1 MRLSQ
6 LLSSLPTGMLPEAAA
21 LSAAHDPV
29 IRGIA
34 YDSRRVAAGDLFVA
48 LRGSEVDGHQFLANA
63 VELGAAAL
71 LVESL
76 PDGFDSPVPSI
87 AVRDTRRALASLSTR
102 FFGNPS
108 SELELIGITG
118 TNGKT
123 SSSYLVESILRRSG
137 ARSGL
142 IGTVDVRFA
151 GERERAVNT
160 TPESYE
166 LQRTLRAMR
175 THDVEA
181 VVMEVSS
188 HGLELGRVEGCLFAV
203 AAITNVT
210 QDHLD
215 FHETMPSYRRAK
227 RLLFEQYLHPEGTAV
242 INIDDPSS
250 AEFEQAALERGA
262 RLIRVSRDRSRKT
275 EVCLDS
281 AELRLDGTSAR
292 LRLPSGD
299 YMLNIP
305 LMGDFN
311 LENALIACGIGVALD
326 IAPETIVE
334 GIARCPQVPGRVE
347 RVTAH
352 GANEPTVIVDYA
364 HTPDAIEKLLGTL
377 RQLTAGRLVSV
388 FGCGGDRDRGKRPM
402 MAEAVARHS
411 DRIVATSDNP
421 RTEDPMQI
429 LVDIETGLT
438 KLRRVEADALESS
451 DGCYAVIPDR
461 RLAIEAAIGIAGPS
475 DIVVLAGKGH
485 EDYQII
491 GRDRLPFDDR
501 DEARRALETR
511 LRA

>member
-6 LLSSLPTGMLPEAAA
+6 LLSSLPPGMLLEAPT
-21 LSAAHDPV
+21 LSIAQDPI

-34 YDSRRVAAGDLFVA
+34 YDSRRVAAGDLFFA
-48 LRGSEVDGHQFLANA
+48 LRGSEVDGHQFLSNA
-63 VELGAAAL
+63 IKLGAAAL
-71 LVESL
+71 IVESA
-76 PDGFDSPVPSI
+76 PDGIDSSCPII
-87 AVRDTRRALASLSTR
+87 AVRDSRQALATISTR
-102 FFGNPS
+102 FFGNPC
-108 SELELIGITG
+108 SELQLIGITG

-137 ARSGL
+137 ARTGL

-151 GERERAVNT
+151 GERERPVNT

-175 THDVEA
+175 THNVDS

-227 RLLFEQYLHPEGTAV
+227 RRLFEQYLDPQGTAV
-242 INIDDPSS
+242 VNIDDPNSS
-250 AEFEQAALERGA
+250 EFEQAALQRGA
-262 RLIRVSRDRSRKT
+262 RLIRVSRDRSRNA
-275 EVCLDS
+275 EICLDS

-292 LRLPSGD
+292 LQLPGGEFV
-299 YMLNIP
+299 LNIP

-326 IAPETIVE
+326 ITPEAIIE
-334 GIARCPQVPGRVE
+334 GIAQCPQVPGRVE

-364 HTPDAIEKLLGTL
+364 HTPDAIEKLLSTL
-377 RQLTAGRLVSV
+377 RPLVHGRLISV

-402 MAEAVARHS
+402 MAEAVARYS
-411 DRIVATSDNP
+411 DRVVATSDNP
-421 RTEDPMQI
+421 RTEDPTQI
-429 LVDIETGLT
+429 LLDVETGLT
-438 KLRRVEADALESS
+438 RLRRIEADALETS

-461 RLAIEAAIGIAGPS
+461 RSAIEAAIAIAGPS

-501 DEARRALETR
+501 DEARRALNTR
-511 LRA
+511 IPK